1 MRIIDYN
8 KREIKKLLSKNSTG
22 VFNIFEVNGTT
33 QKIYKDLMYELQKYK
48 RVITPYSLADMEQIR
63 WLSNQQMYIK
73 STQLPDGIIMNS
85 DYPIGVSYPTYF
97 FDYEN
102 FYALSSYSPDI
113 VIHDLRLAVEK
124 NIELMERGIYNY
136 DFTFN
141 NILFKGKDVQ
151 LIDID
156 GKYVTSMQ
164 SYDRVYS
171 YFTHQMMELLVSII
185 RQQYGFEEAKK
196 VILELKERLKKI
208 YASGITIDYP
218 NRILDE
224 IEKSQIL
231 KLN

>member
-33 QKIYKDLMYELQKYK
+33 QKIYKDLMHELQKYK

-124 NIELMERGIYNY
+124 NIELMERGIYY
-136 DFTFN
+136 
-141 NILFKGKDVQ
+141 
-151 LIDID
+151 
-156 GKYVTSMQ
+156 
-164 SYDRVYS
+164 
-171 YFTHQMMELLVSII
+171 
-185 RQQYGFEEAKK
+185 
-196 VILELKERLKKI
+196 LKEKMF
-208 YASGITIDYP
+208 
-218 NRILDE
+218 N
-224 IEKSQIL
+224 
-231 KLN
+231 

>member
-1 MRIIDYN
+1 MKIIDYD
-8 KREIKKLLSKNSTG
+8 KKAIKKLFSKNSTG

-33 QKIYKDLMYELQKYK
+33 QKIYKDVMYELQKYK
-48 RVITPYSLADMEQIR
+48 KVITPYSLADMEQVR
-63 WLSNQQMYIK
+63 WLSSQQMYIK
-73 STQLPDGIIMNS
+73 STMLPDGVIMNS
-85 DYPIGVSYPTYF
+85 DYSIGVSYPKYF

-102 FYALSSYSPDI
+102 FYALASCSPDV

-141 NILFKGKDVQ
+141 NILFKDKDVQ

-156 GKYVTSMQ
+156 GKYVSSRQ
-164 SYDRVYS
+164 SYERVYS
-171 YFTHQMMELLVSII
+171 YFTHQMIELLVSII
-185 RQQYGFEEAKK
+185 RQQYGFEESKK
-196 VILELKERLKKI
+196 AIIELKERLKQV
-208 YASGITIDYP
+208 YASGITIDHP